1 MTKGPLKTFKNS
13 QGLEIYVAFDFRD
26 NIADLDK
33 EIIQNTLSFNYRM
46 AELSDDYNRTMQE
59 QDEIEWYA
67 KAHNIQIK
75 K

>member
-1 MTKGPLKTFKNS
+1 MTKGPLKTFKKS

-33 EIIQNTLSFNYRM
+33 EIIQNTLSFDYRM
-46 AELSDDYNRTMQE
+46 AEMSDDYSRTMQE
-59 QDEIEWYA
+59 QAEIERYA
-67 KAHNIQIK
+67 KAHNLQIK

>member
-1 MTKGPLKTFKNS
+1 MTKGPLKTFKTA

-33 EIIQNTLSFNYRM
+33 EIIQNTLSFDYRM
-46 AELSDDYNRTMQE
+46 AEMSDDYSRTMQE
-59 QDEIEWYA
+59 QAEIERYA
-67 KAHNIQIK
+67 KAHNLQIK

>member
-1 MTKGPLKTFKNS
+1 MTKGPLKTFKTS

-33 EIIQNTLSFNYRM
+33 EIIQNTLSFDYRM
-46 AELSDDYNRTMQE
+46 AEMSDDYSRTMQE
-59 QDEIEWYA
+59 QAEIERYA
-67 KAHNIQIK
+67 KAHNLQIK

>member
-13 QGLEIYVAFDFRD
+13 QGLETYVAFDFRD

-33 EIIQNTLSFNYRM
+33 EIIQNTLSFDYRM
-46 AELSDDYNRTMQE
+46 AEMSDDYSRTMQE
-59 QDEIEWYA
+59 QADIERYA
-67 KAHNIQIK
+67 KAHNLQIK

>member
-1 MTKGPLKTFKNS
+1 MTKGPLKIFKTS

-33 EIIQNTLSFNYRM
+33 EIIENTLSFDYRM
-46 AELSDDYNRTMQE
+46 AEFSDDYNRTMQE
-59 QDEIEWYA
+59 QDEIERYA
-67 KAHNIQIK
+67 KAHNLQIK

>member
-1 MTKGPLKTFKNS
+1 MTKGPLKTFKTA

-33 EIIQNTLSFNYRM
+33 EIIQNTLSFYYRM
-46 AELSDDYNRTMQE
+46 AEMSDDYSRTMQE
-59 QDEIEWYA
+59 QDDIERYA
-67 KAHNIQIK
+67 KAHNLQIK

>member
-1 MTKGPLKTFKNS
+1 MTKGPLKTFKNA

-33 EIIQNTLSFNYRM
+33 EIIQNTLSFDYRM
-46 AELSDDYNRTMQE
+46 AEVSDDYSRTMQE
-59 QDEIEWYA
+59 QADIERYA
-67 KAHNIQIK
+67 KAHHLQIK